1 MIDLRKAAQQALDA
15 LEYHVAQTR
24 PIHETSEAIT
34 ALRAALQDEG
44 KQEPVAYIRTED
56 GLLAKNDGGT
66 FGPRWTPLYAAPPQ
80 RPLMTDEELDQ
91 TTAQARDDLLDHIY
105 EYGTTAEGIL
115 ERVRK
120 LSRAIERK
128 VRGEEE

>member
-1 MIDLRKAAQQALDA
+1 MSKPVTYRFKSPLSEEGQW
-15 LEYHVAQTR
+15 EYGKEPPVGSR
-24 PIHETSEAIT
+24 WEI
-34 ALRAALQDEG
+34 EG
-44 KQEPVAYIRTED
+44 
-56 GLLAKNDGGT
+56 
-66 FGPRWTPLYAAPPQ
+66 LYRVQVNAPPQ

-120 LSRAIERK
+120 LCRAIERK
-128 VRGEEE
+128 VRGEE